1 MIEKDYL
8 FYKDILTI
16 TQGRMARKLKNLYN
30 FYYLKATNNEEFTYD
45 DTIAEYITL
54 DEMGKYFDLDA
65 ENEYYLKKIE
75 KLNNILKT
83 ETSTEVKTVRMF
95 LGRDEI
101 TVFKNVNFTEDT
113 KKYLKNEYKKMK
125 RLVKIMNKKA
135 KEEEK
140 MFA

>member
-45 DTIAEYITL
+45 DVKAEYITL
-54 DEMGKYFDLDA
+54 DEMGKYYDLDA

-75 KLNNILKT
+75 KLNNIFKT
-83 ETSTEVKTVRMF
+83 ETKTKTETVHLF
-95 LGRDEI
+95 LGQDEI
-101 TVFKNVNFTEDT
+101 TTFEEINFSEET
-113 KKYLKNEYKKMK
+113 KKYLKNEYKSMK